1 MLYSSDVTESE
12 GETDLLPGLPPRP
25 PSSRSKDKSFVSP
38 SPDLL
43 SPPTPSSGHGSG
55 GSASV
60 LSKSPASNPAS
71 QDTVTRL
78 RREIDSLKV
87 KVAEAE
93 RQSLL
98 AQELRQERVRLSVI
112 EQKIKEI
119 LSVIKSLN
127 SMVRCQV

>member
-1 MLYSSDVTESE
+1 M
-12 GETDLLPGLPPRP
+12 
-25 PSSRSKDKSFVSP
+25 
-38 SPDLL
+38 
-43 SPPTPSSGHGSG
+43 
-55 GSASV
+55 
-60 LSKSPASNPAS
+60 
-71 QDTVTRL
+71 TRL